1 MFAFLG
7 CNVSCDFIGSRVV
20 GSAGMA
26 MQLHKSGSSDAA
38 NKLQIQCQQ
47 RCGLDVIGK
56 WAEA

>member
-1 MFAFLG
+1 M
-7 CNVSCDFIGSRVV
+7 V